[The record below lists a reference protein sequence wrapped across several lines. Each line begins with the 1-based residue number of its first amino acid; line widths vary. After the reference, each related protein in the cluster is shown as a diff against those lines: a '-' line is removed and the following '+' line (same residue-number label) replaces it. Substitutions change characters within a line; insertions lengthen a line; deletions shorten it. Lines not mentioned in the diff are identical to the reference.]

1 MTTDTTSRPAAAIPA
16 PEEAASD
23 MELELDEA
31 PARALVGEN
40 AAPWLI
46 AAATLLVWQ
55 LAVWIFEIP
64 RFVLPAPTEIAAS
77 LWKWKG
83 VIAMHAGQTL
93 YTTVLG
99 FVFAVFGGLAL
110 GVAVGYSRVLYKA
123 LYPILIAFNS
133 VPKVAI
139 VPVLVIWFGIG
150 TIPAVITAFM
160 LSFFP
165 IAVNVA
171 AGLATVEPE
180 LEDVLRSLGAS
191 RRVILF
197 KVGLPRSL
205 PYFFASLKVAITL
218 ALVGSV
224 ISETIAS
231 NAGIGYLMLNAS
243 SRFDVPLVFAG
254 LFVIAAMGVA
264 IYAVFA
270 AIETRTT
277 GWATRGQTARFD
289 AGGG

>member
-1 MTTDTTSRPAAAIPA
+1 MSERRDA
-16 PEEAASD
+16 
-23 MELELDEA
+23 LELDDGET
-31 PARALVGEN
+31 PGRAVLETL
-40 AAPWLI
+40 APWLLGLG
-46 AAATLLVWQ
+46 TLLVWEAACR
-55 LAVWIFEIP
+55 LLGIKK
-64 RFVLPAPTEIAAS
+64 FVLPAPTDIAAS
-77 LWKWKG
+77 LWQWRD
-83 VIAMHAGQTL
+83 VILIHAGQTL

-99 FVFAVFGGLAL
+99 FAIAVVGGLML
-110 GVAVGYSRVLYKA
+110 GVAVGTSRLLYRA
-123 LYPILIAFNS
+123 LYPILIGFNS

-150 TIPAVITAFM
+150 TIPAVITAFL

-165 IAVNVA
+165 IVVNVA

-180 LEDVLRSLGAS
+180 MEDVLRSLGAS
-191 RRVILF
+191 RGTILR
-197 KVGLPRSL
+197 KVGLPRSM
-205 PYFFASLKVAITL
+205 PYFFASLKIAITL

-254 LFVIAAMGVA
+254 LVVVAVLGVA

-270 AIETRTT
+270 LIEARFT
-277 GWATRGQTARFD
+277 GWATRAQAARL
-289 AGGG
+289 AGGGG